1 MSSGKQ
7 KTLSRVYE
15 INNFLLHNVKTIFRL
30 RKIGLSHSQ
39 DKHIYAYAVTLLKD
53 HVHTLEEMAE
63 VFYNSCKSVLDC
75 SEILTT
81 EGKTFKIVS
90 DEFEIFY
97 YLEAWRKSADKIAYI
112 ENGIVKT
119 ELLHRMSC
127 EQAAYVF
134 KKYNVDLFEILNKSE
149 ILQRYDSY
157 ADKYVALAKCPYL
170 LSAAPPKYK

>member
-1 MSSGKQ
+1 MSAGKQ

-63 VFYNSCKSVLDC
+63 VFYNSCKSVLNC

-81 EGKTFKIVS
+81 KGKAFKIIS

-127 EQAAYVF
+127 EQAAFVF

-149 ILQRYDSY
+149 ILQRYDSH
-157 ADKYVALAKCPYL
+157 ADKYVALAKCSYL